1 MSTFQSEAKIDL
13 EWLEGEDF
21 EIRFNSGGLKQT
33 IVVERSQVPP
43 EKVGGEARMLLAA
56 ALAEC
61 MASTLF
67 FLLKWAQVEVNR
79 FRATAIAVTAKDET
93 GRLNVDSVDLTLN
106 VDIPQDEETLKKL
119 ERVKTLFKRGCL
131 VSRSLE
137 KGIKVNY
144 AIQTQP

>member
-1 MSTFQSEAKIDL
+1 MLTFQSEAKIEL

-21 EIRFNSGGLKQT
+21 KIRFDSEGLKLT
-33 IVVERSQVPP
+33 LVVERSRVPP

-67 FLLKWAQVEVNR
+67 FLLKWAKVEVKR
-79 FRATAIAVTAKDET
+79 FSATANAVTGKDEA

-106 VDIPQDEETLKKL
+106 LDIPKDEETLKKF

-131 VSRSLE
+131 MSRSLE

-144 AIQTQP
+144 SIVT

>member
-1 MSTFQSEAKIDL
+1 
-13 EWLEGEDF
+13 LEGEDF

-67 FLLKWAQVEVNR
+67 FLLKWAKVAVKR
-79 FRATAIAVTAKDET
+79 FSATANAVTGKDET
-93 GRLNVDSVDLTLN
+93 GRLNVNSVDLTLN
-106 VDIPQDEETLKKL
+106 LDIPKDEETLKKFD
-119 ERVKTLFKRGCL
+119 RVKTLFKRGCL
-131 VSRSLE
+131 ISRSLE

-144 AIQTQP
+144 TIQTQS

>member
-1 MSTFQSEAKIDL
+1 MSKFQSEAKIEL

-21 EIRFNSGGLKQT
+21 KIRFDSEGLKLT
-33 IVVERSQVPP
+33 LVVERSRVPP

-67 FLLKWAQVEVNR
+67 FLLKWAKVEVKR
-79 FRATAIAVTAKDET
+79 FSATANAVTGKDEA

-106 VDIPQDEETLKKL
+106 LDIPKDEETLKKF

-131 VSRSLE
+131 MSRSLE

-144 AIQTQP
+144 SIVT

>member
-1 MSTFQSEAKIDL
+1 MSTFQSEAKIEL
-13 EWLEGEDF
+13 EWLGGEDF
-21 EIRFNSGGLKQT
+21 KIRFDGEGLKLT
-33 IVVERSQVPP
+33 FVVERSRVPP

-67 FLLKWAQVEVNR
+67 FLLKWAKIEVKR
-79 FRATAIAVTAKDET
+79 FSATANAVTGKDET
-93 GRLNVDSVDLTLN
+93 GRLNVDRVDLTLN
-106 VDIPQDEETLKKL
+106 LDIPKDEETTKKF

-131 VSRSLE
+131 MSRSLE

-144 AIQTQP
+144 SIVT

>member
-1 MSTFQSEAKIDL
+1 MSTFQSEAKIEL

-21 EIRFNSGGLKQT
+21 KIRFNSEGLKLT
-33 IVVERSQVPP
+33 LVVERSRVPP

-67 FLLKWAQVEVNR
+67 FLLKWAKVEVKR
-79 FRATAIAVTAKDET
+79 FGATANAVTGKDEN
-93 GRLNVDSVDLTLN
+93 GRLNVDRVDLTLN
-106 VDIPQDEETLKKL
+106 LDIPKDEETLKKF

-131 VSRSLE
+131 MSRSLE

-144 AIQTQP
+144 SIVT